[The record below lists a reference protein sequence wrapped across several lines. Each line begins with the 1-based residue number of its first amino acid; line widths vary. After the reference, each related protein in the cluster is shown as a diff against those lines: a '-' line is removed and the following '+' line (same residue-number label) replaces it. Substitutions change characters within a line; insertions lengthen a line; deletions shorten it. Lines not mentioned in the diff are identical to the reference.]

1 MARLQERYRS
11 EVISAL
17 QEELGLKN
25 PMQVPRIE
33 RVVVS
38 MGVKNAH
45 LERKKLEAAFDQLTT
60 ITGQKPKIT
69 RATKSI
75 AAFRLREGQEVGCC
89 VTLRRTRMFEFI
101 DRLVSI
107 ALPRVRD
114 FRGLNPK
121 AFDGAGNFSMGLTE
135 QLVFPEI
142 NPDKVHDVQGM
153 NIAVVTNATTNA
165 DGLAL
170 LKAVGFPFQKPGEKN
185 N

>member
-1 MARLQERYRS
+1 
-11 EVISAL
+11 
-17 QEELGLKN
+17 
-25 PMQVPRIE
+25 
-33 RVVVS
+33 
-38 MGVKNAH
+38 
-45 LERKKLEAAFDQLTT
+45 
-60 ITGQKPKIT
+60 
-69 RATKSI
+69 
-75 AAFRLREGQEVGCC
+75 
-89 VTLRRTRMFEFI
+89 MFEFI

>member
-1 MARLQERYRS
+1 MARLQDKYRD
-11 EVISAL
+11 ETVPAL
-17 QEELGLKN
+17 QQELGLKN

-38 MGVKNAH
+38 MGVNNAH
-45 LERKKLEAAFDQLTT
+45 LDRKKLEEAFGHLQT

-69 RATKSI
+69 RAKRSV
-75 AAFRLREGQEVGCC
+75 AAFRLREGSEIGCC
-89 VTLRRTRMFEFI
+89 VTLRRARMYEFI

-121 AFDGAGNFSMGLTE
+121 AFDGHGNFSMGLTE

-142 NPDKVHDVQGM
+142 NADKAHNVQGM
-153 NIAVVTNATTNA
+153 NIAVVTSAVSDA
-165 DGLAL
+165 DGVAL
-170 LKAVGFPFQKPGEKN
+170 LKAVGFPFQKADAK
-185 N
+185 